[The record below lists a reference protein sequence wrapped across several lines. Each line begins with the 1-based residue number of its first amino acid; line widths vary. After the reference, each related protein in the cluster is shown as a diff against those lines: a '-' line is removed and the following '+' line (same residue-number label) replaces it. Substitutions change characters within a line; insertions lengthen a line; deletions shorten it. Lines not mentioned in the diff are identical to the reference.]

1 MFFGTNKQR
10 QNQQQ
15 ERERRQREGDLM
27 EMEDTFGDIMDQLGM

>member
-15 ERERRQREGDLM
+15 EREHRQRESDLV
-27 EMEDTFGDIMDQLGM
+27 EMEDTFGDILDQFGM